1 MRRVCRTTNHEESI
15 EVKHRIAVCAG
26 MLMCAAA
33 SSAFAAPTFRAEIE
47 GNKVVIYSTSDKDI
61 ACYSFVTFS
70 YQKGDKRETSRFVCN
85 TFARAQKDFRFCE
98 RADEK
103 YIDLKIESPVSASC
117 G

>member
-1 MRRVCRTTNHEESI
+1 
-15 EVKHRIAVCAG
+15 VKHRTAVLAG
-26 MLMCAAA
+26 AVLFASA

-47 GNKVVIYSTSDKDI
+47 GNKIVVLSTSDKDV

-98 RADEK
+98 RSDER
-103 YIDLKIESPVSASC
+103 YIDLKIEGPVSASC